1 MASVC
6 VSVFRRIQELG
17 LSGKI
22 TSFGG
27 CFAFRPR
34 STESKLSAHCGGI
47 AIDLNPQS
55 NSQGSLGD
63 MDAGIIDVFLAAG
76 FEWKS
81 SWAG

>member
-1 MASVC
+1 
-6 VSVFRRIQELG
+6 LDY
-17 LSGKI
+17 SGKI

-34 STESKLSAHCGGI
+34 TESKLSAHGWGI

-55 NSQGSLGD
+55 NPQGSRGD

-76 FEWKS
+76 FEWKQL
-81 SWAG
+81 GR